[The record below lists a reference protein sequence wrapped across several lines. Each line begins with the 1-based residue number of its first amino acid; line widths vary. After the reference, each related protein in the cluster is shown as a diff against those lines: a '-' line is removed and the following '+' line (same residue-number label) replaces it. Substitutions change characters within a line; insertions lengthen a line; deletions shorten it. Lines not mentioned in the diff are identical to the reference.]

1 MDWEK
6 LRKIKKLI
14 DELIGP
20 NEPTDEELDYD
31 DDAIQMYAD
40 LHNLKES
47 MESMGIQCYKK
58 EMKVNE

>member
-6 LRKIKKLI
+6 LHKIKELI
-14 DELIGP
+14 DELIGT

-31 DDAIQMYAD
+31 EYAIDMYAD

-47 MESMGIQCYKK
+47 MERVGL
-58 EMKVNE
+58 